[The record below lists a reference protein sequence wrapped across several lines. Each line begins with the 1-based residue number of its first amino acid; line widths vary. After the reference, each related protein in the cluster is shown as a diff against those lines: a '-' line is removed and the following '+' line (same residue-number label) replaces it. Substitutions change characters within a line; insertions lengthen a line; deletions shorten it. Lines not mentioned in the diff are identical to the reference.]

1 MTMDATRL
9 AVALSHANVGA
20 VLRVLREGESR
31 QSDDA
36 YTLINGGAHFA
47 SFDAHPFGELP
58 TTRGGRA
65 SGAYQ
70 FLPTTWAD
78 LRRRYPW
85 ALPDFSPPSQDAGA
99 VLLIHDRGAL
109 DDVMAGRI
117 EAAISKL
124 RPTWTS
130 LPGASENS
138 GRYTMAR
145 ALGVYR
151 QYGGRLAADQS
162 DTQPAA
168 PIEDRSVP
176 YQPTEEVAMA
186 PVLMFL
192 PAILEMIPALM
203 GLFGKGEKGER
214 NTKAAQIVVDTF
226 TKAVPGAVNAQQ
238 AVEMAQAD
246 PAVRAAAAA
255 AVISHPVIESMLTIG
270 PTGIKEAR
278 EANTALVASADRWW
292 KLVLNPVL
300 LVTMMVLPL
309 VYIIVVKLVEHMS
322 KVSSDVIAQTIGT
335 VIGLV
340 LGGIMGFWMGQTY
353 QQNNRRSNDQQS
365 GINAL
370 TRQE

>member
-1 MTMDATRL
+1 MDATRL

-20 VLRVLREGESR
+20 FLRVLRQGESS
-31 QSDDA
+31 QGDDA
-36 YTLINGGAHFA
+36 YTIINGGAHFS

-65 SGAYQ
+65 AGAYQ

-85 ALPDFSPPSQDAGA
+85 ALPDFAPRSQDAGA
-99 VLLIHDRGAL
+99 VLLINDRGAL
-109 DDVMAGRI
+109 DAVMAGRI
-117 EAAISKL
+117 ETAIGKL

-145 ALGVYR
+145 ALDVYR
-151 QYGGRLAADQS
+151 QHGGRLAADQS

-203 GLFGKGEKGER
+203 GLFSKGEKGER

-255 AVISHPVIESMLTIG
+255 AVISHPVIESMLEIG

-278 EANTALVASADRWW
+278 EANTALVAAADKWW
-292 KLVLNPVL
+292 KLLLNPVL
-300 LVTMMVLPL
+300 LVTAMVLPL
-309 VYIIVVKLVEHMS
+309 VYIIVVRLVEHMS
-322 KVSSDVIAQTIGT
+322 KVSADVIAQSIGT

-353 QQNNRRSNDQQS
+353 QSSQRRSTDQQS
-365 GINAL
+365 PPNN
-370 TRQE
+370 